1 MNASINHGEGKS
13 EDMARKKRVARRAS
27 VKRKKPRKTESKQ
40 SQNRALIAILAL
52 LLLLHLIDEKTFDG
66 VTSTLKPRKKD
77 AKRRRRKSESQRKTI
92 REKKTY
98 LSRKS

>member
-66 VTSTLKPRKKD
+66 VTATLKPRKM
-77 AKRRRRKSESQRKTI
+77 AKKKRK
-92 REKKTY
+92 
-98 LSRKS
+98 KSKST